1 MAGDYPITQVGE
13 LASSIS
19 DTHKFG
25 KEQLVFL
32 NTSDILHGKFLHRTY
47 SAVKDWPG
55 QAKKSIRKHDILFS
69 EIRPANGRWA
79 YVEEDAD
86 DFVVSTKLMVIRA
99 KQDRLFPKFL
109 YQFLT
114 SSEITK
120 WLQHLAESRSGTF
133 PQITFDQVATLEL
146 PLPPL
151 AEQKAIAA
159 VLGALDDKIELNRRM
174 NATLEA
180 MARALFQSWFI
191 DFDPV
196 RANMDRNQ
204 PSPGLRPSSPKGRGR
219 NAAEGEGAAG
229 LGEGRFAL
237 EPATAALFPDCF
249 QESELGHIPKGWR
262 VGVLDAL
269 TKFVIGGD
277 WGATEPTDDETVSCY
292 CIRGADIPSLQ
303 SGGVGKM
310 PTRFLKPSSVEKRQL
325 ADGDLAIE
333 ISGGSPTQCTG
344 RPVLAS
350 DALLQS
356 LGQPLVASNFCRIV
370 KLNSPALSK
379 FVYLWLRRLYDAG
392 ELFQFETGT
401 TGIKNFAFAI
411 FSERYPLVVPD
422 IRVAEA
428 FDRTVSPLFA
438 RIQANSKESRSLA
451 SLRDTLLPKLLSG
464 ALNVQEIR
472 S

>member
-1 MAGDYPITQVGE
+1 MAGDYPITQIGE

-55 QAKKSIRKHDILFS
+55 QAKKSIRKDDILFS

-79 YVEEDAD
+79 YVEEVAD

-180 MARALFQSWFI
+180 MARALFQSWFV

-196 RANMDRNQ
+196 RRNKDQ
-204 PSPGLRPSSPKGRGR
+204 GGRTKD
-219 NAAEGEGAAG
+219 EIS
-229 LGEGRFAL
+229 
-237 EPATAALFPDCF
+237 ALFPDSF
-249 QESELGHIPKGWR
+249 QESEAGHIPQGWKIKTLSDLTSLITKGTTPTQDDMNEAPDIDSQFNYIR
-262 VGVLDAL
+262 VNSIDEEGSVLADKLTTIPESIHIGVLKRSILKANDILYTIAG
-269 TKFVIGGD
+269 TIGRVAMVED
-277 WGATEPTDDETVSCY
+277 WLLPANTNQAVAIIRPEPE
-292 CIRGADIPSLQ
+292 IPS
-303 SGGVGKM
+303 G
-310 PTRFLKPSSVEKRQL
+310 FLMLTMRQEAFRKELHNNIVHAVQANLSLGMLSKARLVVPPSSVLPQL
-325 ADGDLAIE
+325 FRPIDAILSQISANRAQSRTLAI
-333 ISGGSPTQCTG
+333 
-344 RPVLAS
+344 
-350 DALLQS
+350 
-356 LGQPLVASNFCRIV
+356 
-370 KLNSPALSK
+370 
-379 FVYLWLRRLYDAG
+379 
-392 ELFQFETGT
+392 
-401 TGIKNFAFAI
+401 
-411 FSERYPLVVPD
+411 
-422 IRVAEA
+422 
-428 FDRTVSPLFA
+428 
-438 RIQANSKESRSLA
+438 
-451 SLRDTLLPKLLSG
+451 LRDTLLPKLLSG
-464 ALNVQEIR
+464 ELSVEAVSQT
-472 S
+472 